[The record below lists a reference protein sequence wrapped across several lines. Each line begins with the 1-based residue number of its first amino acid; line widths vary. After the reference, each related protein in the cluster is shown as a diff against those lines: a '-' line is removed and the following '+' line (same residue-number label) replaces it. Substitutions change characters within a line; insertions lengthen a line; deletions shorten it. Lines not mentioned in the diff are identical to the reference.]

1 MEPTEEI
8 KIDSNASKEKRVG
21 AKESILDFVKF
32 AVLAVAIVLPIRLYV
47 AQPFVVSGASMVPSF
62 ESGHYLI
69 IDELSYRFENPKRGE
84 VIVFRF
90 PLQESKFLIKRVAG
104 LPEETI
110 EIKGNEITI
119 KNDWYPEGFQWQQGD
134 INPGRDTDNLTVTL
148 GKDEYFVLGD
158 NRGESADS
166 RMWGVLNREFI
177 VGRPLVR
184 LFPLGELGVFPGEW
198 KEDTE

>member
-134 INPGRDTDNLTVTL
+134 INPGRDTDNLTSGLAVCSWAPIPVIETFFISYSPGL
-148 GKDEYFVLGD
+148 SITKSL
-158 NRGESADS
+158 
-166 RMWGVLNREFI
+166 LN
-177 VGRPLVR
+177 GGL
-184 LFPLGELGVFPGEW
+184 L
-198 KEDTE
+198 

>member
-1 MEPTEEI
+1 MEQTEET
-8 KIDSNASKEKRVG
+8 KNNSASQEQKREDT
-21 AKESILDFVKF
+21 KESLMDFVKF

-119 KNDWYPEGFQWQQGD
+119 TK
-134 INPGRDTDNLTVTL
+134 
-148 GKDEYFVLGD
+148 K
-158 NRGESADS
+158 S
-166 RMWGVLNREFI
+166 
-177 VGRPLVR
+177 
-184 LFPLGELGVFPGEW
+184 ELRFC
-198 KEDTE
+198 

>member
-1 MEPTEEI
+1 MEQTEET
-8 KIDSNASKEKRVG
+8 KNNSASQEQKREDT
-21 AKESILDFVKF
+21 KESLMDFVKF
-32 AVLAVAIVLPIRLYV
+32 AVLAVAIVLPIRLYI

-104 LPEETI
+104 LPGETI

-119 KNDWYPEGFQWQQGD
+119 KNAGYPEGFSWRQGD
-134 INPGRDTDNLTVTL
+134 INPGRNTDNLTVTL

-184 LFPLGELGVFPGEW
+184 LFPLWELGVFPGEW
-198 KEDTE
+198 KE